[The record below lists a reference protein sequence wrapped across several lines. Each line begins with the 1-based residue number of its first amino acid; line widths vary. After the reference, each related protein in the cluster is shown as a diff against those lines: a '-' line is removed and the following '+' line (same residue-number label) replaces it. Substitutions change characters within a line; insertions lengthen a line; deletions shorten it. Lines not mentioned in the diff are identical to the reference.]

1 MPNFIQSQHPFPSTR
16 SSRPPDGGVWNQY
29 TGIVKGGTRTKSGPV
44 STPPCSIHH
53 SSKLAS
59 VSHMHLQC
67 AQSQKT
73 LLILHS
79 IPRLSS
85 ILTPQSPARL
95 YSGEY
100 IECPARPTGWLS
112 VWLCGKSCL
121 TEMSDSLCQVRHE
134 WSDRISLSCALPG
147 KQCLISCSS
156 YIAATGGPE
165 FSPGEAL
172 PW

>member
-1 MPNFIQSQHPFPSTR
+1 MDANFAGRDFGGKNNNNNQTIIIQIEERKRSQERLNAFRRAWPADRRRCRWRHTELHPIPTSLSFHSFE
-16 SSRPPDGGVWNQY
+16 SSPGWGVWNQY

-44 STPPCSIHH
+44 STPPCSIYH
-53 SSKLAS
+53 SSKSAS

-85 ILTPQSPARL
+85 ILTPQGPAGL
-95 YSGEY
+95 ASGEY

-112 VWLCGKSCL
+112 GYV
-121 TEMSDSLCQVRHE
+121 ENH
-134 WSDRISLSCALPG
+134 A
-147 KQCLISCSS
+147 
-156 YIAATGGPE
+156 
-165 FSPGEAL
+165 
-172 PW
+172 